1 MSVTL
6 FLFTNFFQKG
16 GIMSRKL
23 IHIFLHRKYIFILKV
38 NTIFQCSDMGA
49 LPTNNCLF
57 ATSDKNLFCCSK
69 QFLWTLMNDWKHI
82 WINSFNE
89 DITLQVQRNE
99 KASLMFRSL
108 MFWNS
113 FIDVKQGEC
122 FVIVHG
128 DVEIFIACFV
138 MIMISL

>member
-1 MSVTL
+1 MSVSL

-38 NTIFQCSDMGA
+38 NTIFQCSHMGT

-89 DITLQVQRNE
+89 GITVQVQGNE
-99 KASLMFRSL
+99 KASL

-113 FIDVKQGEC
+113 FIDVTQGEC